1 MRVDNPINAARIH
14 LRHTKSH
21 VLTINAVQC
30 VVFCPVC
37 FEHPARD
44 YPSRK
49 RCLECDSVVPL
60 KDVRSND
67 DLAAMMRR
75 EWEATDEAAREFMS
89 RTQRERRQRERAE
102 REEPKVLLASWQA
115 NADPFDPGVT

>member
-1 MRVDNPINAARIH
+1 MDNPIKAAPIR

-21 VLTINAVQC
+21 VLTIDAVQC

-37 FEHPARD
+37 FENPARD
-44 YPSRK
+44 YPRRK

-89 RTQRERRQRERAE
+89 RTQRERRQRERAA
-102 REEPKVLLASWQA
+102 REEPAVLVASWQA
-115 NADPFDPGVT
+115 DGDPY